1 MQSIINFVIR
11 NKLAVWLLTFIVTIS
26 GMFAGMNMKKEMI
39 PDISIPYV
47 IVTAVYPGATPEQV
61 MNEVS
66 IPIEDNLQLLP
77 GVKAVYSSSYSNMA
91 AVQIEYDYE
100 KDMDEAQRQIQSAL
114 DQLSLPDTV
123 MEPMIT
129 RLSMNSIPV
138 VGLSVSSEDRSITEL
153 TSLVENVIMPELRTL
168 EGVSVAIFGQH
179 IEQVELTYDYA
190 KMTSLGLSEDTVKQM
205 IQVSDARVPLGL
217 FPFEEAEQAVVVD
230 GKAMSVEDL
239 GNILIPV
246 TPSETNPMPF
256 VRLSDIAQLELIGKV
271 ESISRTNGK
280 EAIAIQVTKAQDAN
294 TVDVVN
300 EVKELAASFEEEYEG
315 LAIDVTLDQ
324 AKPIE
329 DAIATMV
336 SKALFGA
343 GFAILIIL
351 LFLRDIKS
359 TIISVISIPLSILIA
374 LVLLY
379 MMDITLNM
387 MTLGAMTVAIG
398 RVIDDSIV
406 VVENIYRRLYLKDE
420 PLKGRALIRSATI
433 EMFKPILSSTLVTVA
448 VFLPLVFVGGMV
460 GEMFVP
466 FALTMTFALGASLL
480 VAISIVPTLSHTL
493 FKKQLRGEK
502 LGKKHKEAH
511 GKMARGY
518 KRVLN
523 VSLNHKVISFL
534 LAMVLLVSS
543 LFLIPA
549 IGISFLSSDDMEKV
563 MYLTYTP
570 QPGEQLDD
578 VLANVSEVEE
588 MMIARDDVDVVQL
601 SVGGSGN
608 PMAAMMGGG
617 SNGAL
622 VYVIF
627 DPDTPKFSEVTEQVL
642 ADIEALGQSGTWKS
656 QDFSTMFASSEL
668 SYTVYGDRLDLVE
681 QAVADIE
688 RVMNESEN
696 LKDVKTSLSDQYD
709 EFTIKVDQATALQH
723 GLSTLQI
730 AMMLNPNVQDEV
742 ITTLDK
748 EGQKIE
754 VIVKRSK
761 EIPSSID
768 DLLAQEVPT
777 ALGMPVKLS
786 DIVTVEEGVTA
797 NQLDR
802 SKGQFYASV
811 SGEVITDD
819 VSKASREVDKKVKEV
834 ELPEGV
840 KLGVAGVTADIEE
853 AFTQLGFAMVAAVLI
868 VYFILVVTFGEGL
881 APFAILFSLPFT
893 VIGSL
898 VALWLADE
906 TISVPVMMGILML
919 IGIVVTNAIV
929 LIDRVIR
936 MERSG
941 LPLREAI
948 LEAGA
953 TRLRPIL
960 MTALAT
966 IGALIPLAVGAEG
979 GGGFISKGLA
989 VTVIGGLISSTL
1001 LTLIVVPIV
1010 YETLSKWFKKD
1021 RKLAL
1026 ED

>member
-239 GNILIPV
+239 GNIIIPV